1 MMEFGRKIRMQKV
14 IEYITGSIYQKLLDK
29 LYLLVGIVFLV
40 SLSCSST
47 LNMIP
52 SSLPIPQ
59 VNSLLLLPGQRSIP
73 DNIRSVQFFNSS
85 QANSPLVTAQLKSK
99 DRLILRFDELNETN
113 GMFRIHFSHRNSDW
127 TKSNLPLTWF
137 MGSTNKRIVQGG
149 IRNQSN
155 SIPFHTYD
163 IQFLLQ
169 DLEFLVSGF
178 YFIHVSDYITG
189 IELFSLPFALT
200 EQRGTLELD
209 GKTSYNNGNLGTAV
223 DRIFAEFSFPEF
235 VDMPVFDLNFDVVQ
249 DGFLRKTTRAIGKD
263 FSEEK
268 VAKFYLEESQSYPA
282 NSRFYKLN
290 LYSFGLSNQEIS
302 EYKES
307 ASLPQITL
315 KEDFLSFSDSP
326 YILQSMLGNPS
337 KSITARYAL
346 VNFRFN
352 PMGAGPNYDD
362 DFFEVGDF
370 NQWSETKQHKM
381 RWNPELRLF
390 EATILLKQGSY
401 RYTYAT
407 LNGTQLNIVE
417 LGSSRTKENQWYTGI
432 LFYRDPNL
440 QYDRILFIGK
450 VQLLP

>member
-1 MMEFGRKIRMQKV
+1 
-14 IEYITGSIYQKLLDK
+14 
-29 LYLLVGIVFLV
+29 
-40 SLSCSST
+40 
-47 LNMIP
+47 MIP
-52 SSLPIPQ
+52 NSSPIPQ

-85 QANSPLVTAQLKSK
+85 QANSPLVTARLKSN
-99 DRLILRFDELNETN
+99 DRLILRFDELSEIN
-113 GMFRIHFSHRNSDW
+113 GMFRVHFSHRNSDW

-137 MGSTNKRIVQGG
+137 MGSINERIVQGG

-169 DLEFLVSGF
+169 NLEFLVSGF
-178 YFIHVSDYITG
+178 YFIHVSDYTTG

-200 EQRGTLELD
+200 EQLGTLELD
-209 GKTSYNNGNLGTAV
+209 GRTLYNNGNLGTAI

-235 VDMPVFDLNFDVVQ
+235 VDMPIFDLNFDVVQ
-249 DGFLRKTTRAIGKD
+249 DGFLRRARRALGKD

-282 NSRFYKLN
+282 NSRFYNVN
-290 LYSFGLSNQEIS
+290 LYNFGLSNQEIL
-302 EYKES
+302 EYRES
-307 ASLPQITL
+307 DGLPRITL

-326 YILQSMLGNPS
+326 FILQSMFGDPS
-337 KSITARYAL
+337 RSTTARYAF

-362 DFFEVGDF
+362 DLFLLGDF

-381 RWNPELRLF
+381 KWNPELRLF
-390 EATILLKQGSY
+390 EATILLKEGSY

-407 LNGTQLNIVE
+407 RNGTQLNIVE
-417 LGSSRTKENQWYTGI
+417 LGSSLTKENQWYTGI

-440 QYDRILFIGK
+440 QYDRILFIEK
-450 VQLLP
+450 VQILP